1 MKPQQLPPVPTFSK
15 KGKPMPK
22 VTVTELESENDE
34 EMKENPMNLISDLEG
49 GSDSDFFDK
58 VSELNVTNADDKSIL
73 SSRFSTTSK
82 NNTQVLSSA
91 ASRNPK
97 QRLVY

>member
-1 MKPQQLPPVPTFSK
+1 MPT
-15 KGKPMPK
+15 
-22 VTVTELESENDE
+22 VTVTELESENE
-34 EMKENPMNLISDLEG
+34 EEKKENPINLISDLEGGDG

-58 VSELNVTNADDKSIL
+58 VSELNVTNADDKSLL

-82 NNTQVLSSA
+82 NNTQILSSA

-97 QRLVY
+97 